1 MEHLG
6 RVIPSQKGNDRL
18 PTIHFQV
25 RTVSSREGDYRDYMT
40 PTQTMHHL
48 TRGNLQILPYKF
60 AVFMLSSKMGN
71 LWTSEPIQNKWPLLL
86 TSCSGQWGA
95 SVKSPI
101 FQHQNIEYCN
111 KSRGNN
117 CNKCWI
123 YGMFF
128 VSKCLRRLIYI
139 HIYVFLHIHINFY
152 MYINRCND

>member
-25 RTVSSREGDYRDYMT
+25 RTVSSGEGDYRDYMT

-101 FQHQNIEYCN
+101 FQHHWYN

-128 VSKCLRRLIYI
+128 CFKMFTPTCIYI
-139 HIYVFLHIHINFY
+139 YICLFTYSYKFLYVYKL
-152 MYINRCND
+152 M